1 MNTHR
6 YTWKE
11 LVKVGIVFCVLL
23 CVFSLPYRKYR
34 DMGYQYEDIAS
45 KTIVLNEEKKNSI
58 DVAFLGDSQG
68 WATYDPMQFYTD
80 HGFTSYNACT
90 PGQFPYDAY
99 AMLKNVFHKQKPK
112 LVVMDVNMIYTP
124 VTVLKLG
131 MLNLFPIFHYHNAWL
146 FEEKVDYRAD
156 RKGFNGSDQVTPYQV
171 DHAYM
176 KRELSEKL
184 PADSQIYLDKIYQ
197 FCKRQNSQ
205 LLLVNTISPLVW
217 TNGRHEII
225 QTWCDENGVN
235 YVDYNQSELLDKI
248 DFDFSNDLRDY
259 GEHVNIHGSKKIC
272 ENLGDYIQKNYALE
286 DHRKDSSYQEWNALA
301 QDASEYD

>member
-1 MNTHR
+1 MNTHQ
-6 YTWKE
+6 YTWKG

-45 KTIVLNEEKKNSI
+45 KVAILNEERKNSI

-68 WATYDPMQFYTD
+68 WATYDPLQFYTS
-80 HGFTSYNACT
+80 HGFTSYACT

-99 AMLKNVFHKQKPK
+99 VMLKNVFHRQKPK

-124 VTVLKLG
+124 LNVLKLG
-131 MLNLFPIFHYHNAWL
+131 LLNLFPIFHYHNAWL
-146 FEEKVDYRAD
+146 FEEKLDYRSD

-176 KRELSEKL
+176 QRELSEKL

-197 FCKRQNSQ
+197 FCKSENSQ

-217 TNGRHEII
+217 TNARHSVI
-225 QTWCDENGVN
+225 QAWCDENGVK
-235 YVDYNQSELLDKI
+235 YVDYNQPELLKKI
-248 DFDFSNDLRDY
+248 AFDFSADLRDY

-286 DHRKDSSYQEWNALA
+286 DHRKDSSYQERNALA

>member
-1 MNTHR
+1 MNTHQ
-6 YTWKE
+6 YTWKG

-34 DMGYQYEDIAS
+34 NMGYQYEDIAS
-45 KTIVLNEEKKNSI
+45 KTVVLNEEKKHTI

-68 WATYDPMQFYTD
+68 WATYDPLQFYTD

-99 AMLKNVFHKQKPK
+99 VMLKNVFHEQKPK

-124 VTVLKLG
+124 LNVLKLG
-131 MLNLFPIFHYHNAWL
+131 LLNLFPIFHYHNAWL

-171 DHAYM
+171 DPAYM
-176 KRELSEKL
+176 QRELSEKL

-197 FCKRQNSQ
+197 FCKRENSQ
-205 LLLVNTISPLVW
+205 LLLVNTISPLIW

-225 QTWCDENGVN
+225 QQWCNENGVK
-235 YVDYNQSELLDKI
+235 YVDYNQPELLKKI
-248 DFDFSNDLRDY
+248 AFDFNTDLRDY
-259 GEHVNIHGSKKIC
+259 GEHVNVYGSKKIC
-272 ENLGDYIQKNYALE
+272 ENLGNYIKQNYALE
-286 DHRKDSSYQEWNALA
+286 DHRKDSSYQEWNTLA

>member
-1 MNTHR
+1 
-6 YTWKE
+6 
-11 LVKVGIVFCVLL
+11 
-23 CVFSLPYRKYR
+23 
-34 DMGYQYEDIAS
+34 MGYQYEDIAS
-45 KTIVLNEEKKNSI
+45 KVAVFDEEKKNSI

-68 WATYDPMQFYTD
+68 WSTYDPLQFYTD

-99 AMLKNVFHKQKPK
+99 VMLKNVFHKQKPK

-124 VTVLKLG
+124 LNVLKLG

-156 RKGFNGSDQVTPYQV
+156 RKGFNVSDQVTPYQV

-176 KRELSEKL
+176 QRELSEKL

-225 QTWCDENGVN
+225 QTWCDENDVN